1 MVVQACGYAQEYES
15 EFTVPHYYSRFADSK
30 CKYERLL
37 ENDIQ
42 ELAIKTKFLTQYFD
56 PRDYSQDGLHYL
68 VQYQSY

>member
-1 MVVQACGYAQEYES
+1 M
-15 EFTVPHYYSRFADSK
+15 PHYYSQFDDSK
-30 CKYERLL
+30 CKYQWLL